1 MQLGKASAHYSDRH
15 STAGDLSLPL
25 GARTFDM
32 NPGTFVT
39 LLILSW
45 LMLAGVT
52 LWALL
57 RVPMRRARLHRL
69 HGEQEQQRATP
80 SESLSATDAS
90 PQGVAA
96 RKRHFGKPL
105 WSR

>member
-1 MQLGKASAHYSDRH
+1 
-15 STAGDLSLPL
+15 
-25 GARTFDM
+25 M

-39 LLILSW
+39 LLIVSW

-69 HGEQEQQRATP
+69 HGEQEQQRATSTEP
-80 SESLSATDAS
+80 VSAADTS
-90 PQGVAA
+90 SHGVVA
-96 RKRHFGKPL
+96 RKRHFGKPM

>member
-1 MQLGKASAHYSDRH
+1 
-15 STAGDLSLPL
+15 
-25 GARTFDM
+25 M

-39 LLILSW
+39 LLIISW

-69 HGEQEQQRATP
+69 HGEQEQHRATP
-80 SESLSATDAS
+80 TESVSATDAS
-90 PQGVAA
+90 SHEVAS
-96 RKRHFGKPL
+96 RKRHFGKLL